1 MSFESTVKKV
11 QKAYFADATVDASGY
26 ANFGVTV
33 NITDEKN
40 SGKFFIAVT
49 DGQFRVEPYAYDDRL
64 CELSLTATILNS
76 VISGKTTIMSAIE
89 KGKIICEG
97 NLDGAKM
104 IDALIASAV
113 PAVKAAETKT
123 DKAAKKPAEKKAEE
137 KPATK
142 KAAKKTE
149 EKPTAKKAEEK
160 PAAKKTEEKPAA
172 KKIEEKPAAAK
183 TEVVK
188 AEAPKAEAPK
198 TEAKAETPK
207 AEAKTEV
214 KADATA
220 KKAPKA
226 RNRAK
231 RK

>member
-64 CELSLTATILNS
+64 CELSLTATVLNS
-76 VISGKTTIMSAIE
+76 VISGKTTILSAIE
-89 KGKIICEG
+89 KGKITCEG
-97 NLDGAKM
+97 SLEGAEKVQ
-104 IDALIASAV
+104 ALIASAV
-113 PAVKAAETKT
+113 PAVKAAETKA
-123 DKAAKKPAEKKAEE
+123 DKPAKKAAEKKPAEKKAEE
-137 KPATK
+137 KPAK
-142 KAAKKTE
+142 
-149 EKPTAKKAEEK
+149 K
-160 PAAKKTEEKPAA
+160 PAAKKTEEKPAVV
-172 KKIEEKPAAAK
+172 K
-183 TEVVK
+183 TEEVK

-198 TEAKAETPK
+198 TEAKAEAPK

-214 KADATA
+214 KADVTA

>member
-64 CELSLTATILNS
+64 CELSLTATVLNS
-76 VISGKTTIMSAIE
+76 VISGKTTILSAIE

-97 NLDGAKM
+97 SLEGAEKVQ
-104 IDALIASAV
+104 ALIASAV
-113 PAVKAAETKT
+113 PAVKEAEVKT
-123 DKAAKKPAEKKAEE
+123 EKPAKKPVEKKAEE
-137 KPATK
+137 KPAK
-142 KAAKKTE
+142 
-149 EKPTAKKAEEK
+149 K

-172 KKIEEKPAAAK
+172 AK
-183 TEVVK
+183 TEEVK
-188 AEAPKAEAPK
+188 TEAPKAEAPK
-198 TEAKAETPK
+198 TEVKAEAPK

-214 KADATA
+214 KTDVA

>member
-64 CELSLTATILNS
+64 CELSLTATVLNS
-76 VISGKTTIMSAIE
+76 VISGKTTILSAIE
-89 KGKIICEG
+89 KGKITCEG
-97 NLDGAKM
+97 SLEGAEKVQ
-104 IDALIASAV
+104 ALIASAV
-113 PAVKAAETKT
+113 PAVKAAEVKT
-123 DKAAKKPAEKKAEE
+123 EKAEKPAAKKS
-137 KPATK
+137 
-142 KAAKKTE
+142 AKKT
-149 EKPTAKKAEEK
+149 EEK

-172 KKIEEKPAAAK
+172 KKTEEKPAAKKAEEKPAAPKAEEVKAEAPK
-183 TEVVK
+183 TDAPKAEVKAEAK
-188 AEAPKAEAPK
+188 AEAPKAEAP
-198 TEAKAETPK
+198 
-207 AEAKTEV
+207 
-214 KADATA
+214 A
-220 KKAPKA
+220 KKAAKP
-226 RNRAK
+226 RTRQK